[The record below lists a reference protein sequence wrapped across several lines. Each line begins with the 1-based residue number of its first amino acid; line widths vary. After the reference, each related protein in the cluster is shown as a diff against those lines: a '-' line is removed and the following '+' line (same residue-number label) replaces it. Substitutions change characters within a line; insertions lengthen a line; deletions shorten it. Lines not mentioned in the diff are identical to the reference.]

1 MNRAIWKNKK
11 GKVEGVDLVECGAE
25 MFDIVNKVRTIF
37 EGKNKTGVFCMSGL
51 SPSKRSWT
59 YGVYRDTNYFF
70 NKIVMSFPLDYEYVY
85 CFKTGKVYKV
95 LGV

>member
-1 MNRAIWKNKK
+1 MTRAIWKNKK

-37 EGKNKTGVFCMSGL
+37 EGKSKTGVFCMSGI

-59 YGVYRDTNYFF
+59 YGVYKDTNYFWT
-70 NKIVMSFPLDYEYVY
+70 KIIFTCPLDYEYVY

-95 LGV
+95 MGV